1 MISFVLMHIQ
11 TLSKLGNRKCHP
23 VIIDDWLLSLMS
35 NLTLN
40 LWIGADRRVFHWI
53 MNFGLFMTKKI

>member
-35 NLTLN
+35 NLTFN

-53 MNFGLFMTKKI
+53 